1 MQSLKRRAILAALAV
16 NALLFGVWCRSG
28 RGPSTPPVAIIPAE
42 TSPTAIVR
50 PSSGG
55 VAPSPAI
62 EPASAPAAPSDAPEA
77 RPRTTLSMVQQYAD
91 SVCLCADL
99 ACVDKLRDE
108 YNQSAGH
115 AIPVQDARAL
125 HDGFERA
132 GRCIN
137 ALSGPGG

>member
-1 MQSLKRRAILAALAV
+1 MRSLKRRAIVAALAV

-28 RGPSTPPVAIIPAE
+28 RGPSAPPVAVIPAE
-42 TSPTAIVR
+42 TSPMTIVR
-50 PSSGG
+50 PSSG
-55 VAPSPAI
+55 VALSPAI
-62 EPASAPAAPSDAPEA
+62 EPASASAAPSDAP
-77 RPRTTLSMVQQYAD
+77 PRTTLSRVQQYAD

-108 YNQSAGH
+108 YNQSAGQ
-115 AIPVQDARAL
+115 AIPVQNARAL